1 MSIKALTDD
10 GLRYLVAKLKSTLAP
25 KSHASAD
32 TSYGAASSGSY
43 GHVKLSSSAAAANG
57 TASAGTANGIVANAN
72 HVHPKQ
78 AMDKATSTAIGAVRP
93 DGTTTTVDGDG
104 VLKAIPPTDQAM
116 FLAAHRVGSYL
127 ETDGT
132 NPTAWGGTWQQEPSL
147 GPYKWKRTK

>member
-1 MSIKALTDD
+1 MAFKALTAD

-57 TASAGTANGIVANAN
+57 TAW
-72 HVHPKQ
+72 
-78 AMDKATSTAIGAVRP
+78 P
-93 DGTTTTVDGDG
+93 DGTTTTVDGNG

>member
-1 MSIKALTDD
+1 MAFKALTAD

-57 TASAGTANGIVANAN
+57 TASAGT
-72 HVHPKQ
+72 
-78 AMDKATSTAIGAVRP
+78 
-93 DGTTTTVDGDG
+93 TTTVDGNG

-116 FLAAHRVGSYL
+116 FLAAHRVGSYM

>member
-25 KSHASAD
+25 KSNASAD

-43 GHVKLSSSAAAANG
+43 GHVKLSSSAAAAN
-57 TASAGTANGIVANAN
+57 GTANGIVANAN

>member
-10 GLRYLVAKLKSTLAP
+10 GLRYL
-25 KSHASAD
+25 
-32 TSYGAASSGSY
+32 
-43 GHVKLSSSAAAANG
+43 
-57 TASAGTANGIVANAN
+57 ANAD
-72 HVHPKQ
+72 HVHPNQ

-93 DGTTTTVDGDG
+93 DGTTTTVDGNG

-116 FLAAHRVGSYL
+116 FLAAHRVGSYM

>member
-1 MSIKALTDD
+1 MDYIALNVPCTDEE
-10 GLRYLVAKLKSTLAP
+10 LAGILT
-25 KSHASAD
+25 AELAD
-32 TSYGAASSGSY
+32 FPFESFET
-43 GHVKLSSSAAAANG
+43 
-57 TASAGTANGIVANAN
+57 
-72 HVHPKQ
+72 
-78 AMDKATSTAIGAVRP
+78 
-93 DGTTTTVDGDG
+93 GDG

>member
-1 MSIKALTDD
+1 MAFKALTAD

-57 TASAGTANGIVANAN
+57 TASAGTANGIVA
-72 HVHPKQ
+72 
-78 AMDKATSTAIGAVRP
+78 KATSTAIGAVRP
-93 DGTTTTVDGDG
+93 DGTTTTVDGNG

-116 FLAAHRVGSYL
+116 FLAAHRVGSYM

>member
-1 MSIKALTDD
+1 MHVCDIRLDLRKPDWDRPPVRVMRGDADATVVRAHILD
-10 GLRYLVAKLKSTLAP
+10 GGEPADL
-25 KSHASAD
+25 SHAQARFE
-32 TSYGAASSGSY
+32 A
-43 GHVKLSSSAAAANG
+43 VK
-57 TASAGTANGIVANAN
+57 
-72 HVHPKQ
+72 
-78 AMDKATSTAIGAVRP
+78 P